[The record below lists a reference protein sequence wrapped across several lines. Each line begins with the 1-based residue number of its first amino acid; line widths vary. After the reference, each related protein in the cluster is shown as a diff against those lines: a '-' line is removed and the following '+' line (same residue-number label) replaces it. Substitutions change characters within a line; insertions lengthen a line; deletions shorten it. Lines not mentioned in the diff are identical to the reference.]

1 MSSTGCRYAV
11 TVLCYIT
18 SHHIYHYTCTWN
30 TKRPIVLWSEPT
42 EHLPSE
48 AVVLLALRTNI
59 SPSCESVTLKSNVHA
74 LAKRC
79 IGNGLPR
86 FSCN

>member
-30 TKRPIVLWSEPT
+30 TKRPIVLWSEP
-42 EHLPSE
+42 E
-48 AVVLLALRTNI
+48 NI
-59 SPSCESVTLKSNVHA
+59 SLKFGGSVGFKNEYFPFV
-74 LAKRC
+74 RVRD
-79 IGNGLPR
+79 P
-86 FSCN
+86 